1 MEDSTADRLLQLNRE
16 FYDTFAEAFTD
27 SRAPTEPGFERI
39 LQRVHPG
46 ARVLDLGCGPGRLA
60 SLLPPGC
67 SYTGVDSSAELLRAA
82 AEFHATECDC
92 AEPDSAAS
100 HSSDGANVGRAP
112 ADIRF
117 VQADLARDP
126 WPDKVRSDPVGDGYD
141 WVILRAVLHHIPG
154 FERRCG
160 VLRSAAEMLG
170 PKGMVVIA
178 NWQFLRIERLRRRLL
193 PWDRIGLQ
201 ESDVDPGDYLL
212 DWQRNGYGVRYVHLI
227 DEVETH
233 RLAERAGLQIDDLFF
248 ADGHT
253 NDLTLYAIL
262 HRPVVC

>member
-16 FYDTFAEAFTD
+16 FYDTFAEAFRD

-46 ARVLDLGCGPGRLA
+46 SRVLDLGCGPGRLA

-67 SYTGVDSSAELLRAA
+67 SYTGVDYSAELLRAA
-82 AEFHATECDC
+82 TE
-92 AEPDSAAS
+92 S
-100 HSSDGANVGRAP
+100 HSAESHSADGVNVGEAPANV
-112 ADIRF
+112 RF
-117 VQADLARDP
+117 VQADLVGDP
-126 WPDKVRSDPVGDGYD
+126 WPDLVGDGYD

-154 FERRCG
+154 LDRRRT
-160 VLRSAAEMLG
+160 VVQRATEVLG
-170 PKGMVVIA
+170 PQGMVVVA

-193 PWDRIGLQ
+193 SWDQIGLR

-212 DWQRNGYGVRYVHLI
+212 DWQRNGYGIRYVHLI
-227 DEVETH
+227 DEAETH
-233 RLAERAGLQIDDLFF
+233 QLANHAGLQIDDLFF

-253 NDLTLYAIL
+253 DDLTLYAIL
-262 HRPVVC
+262 RPPFCD